1 MNSSGFA
8 KLLGVH
14 RSYISQLVKA
24 GVIERSAD
32 GEIDQNAALA
42 AIAAR
47 REPAR
52 ALRRGRPVRSIEPTE
67 HAINPAE
74 SLSALLLKSRI
85 KTEVERG
92 RIVELNRRQREG
104 GLVERRKVEAAAFAV
119 GRNARDAL
127 MNIPARVSTL
137 FAAESDPR
145 VIHQALEDELSNALL
160 DLIESISASSPI
172 VN

>member
-24 GVIERSAD
+24 GVIERSAE
-32 GEIDQNAALA
+32 GEIDENAAMA

-47 REPAR
+47 RDPAR
-52 ALRRGRPVRSIEPTE
+52 ALRRGRPIQSIGVAPRKSKGT
-67 HAINPAE
+67 E
-74 SLSALLLKSRI
+74 SLSRLLLKNRI
-85 KTEVERG
+85 KTEGERG
-92 RIVELNRRQREG
+92 RIAELKRREREGELVNRRE
-104 GLVERRKVEAAAFAV
+104 VEEAAFTC
-119 GRNARDAL
+119 GRNIRDAL
-127 MNIPARVSTL
+127 MNIPARLSTL
-137 FAAESDPR
+137 FAAETDPR
-145 VIHQALEDELSNALL
+145 VIHQALEDELRKVLL